1 MKAFKNLLKR
11 LADSDANI
19 WGYVML
25 NPKSF
30 KK

>member
-11 LADSDANI
+11 LANSDANI

-25 NPKSF
+25 NPNSF